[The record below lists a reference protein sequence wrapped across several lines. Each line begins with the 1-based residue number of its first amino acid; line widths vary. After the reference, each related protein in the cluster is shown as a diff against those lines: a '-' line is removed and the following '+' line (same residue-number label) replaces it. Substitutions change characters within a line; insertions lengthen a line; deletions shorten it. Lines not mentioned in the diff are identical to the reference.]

1 MKGKHASVAGTLV
14 PVGEVEE
21 EEMQQEAADLESN
34 RNQQGT
40 QHADSSTPSAE
51 GDKHVAVQPL
61 QGYCLF

>member
-1 MKGKHASVAGTLV
+1 MAGTLV

-40 QHADSSTPSAE
+40 QQADSSTPSAE
-51 GDKHVAVQPL
+51 GDNYVAVQPL
-61 QGYCLF
+61 QEYCLL

>member
-1 MKGKHASVAGTLV
+1 MAGTLV
-14 PVGEVEE
+14 PIGEVEE

-40 QHADSSTPSAE
+40 QQADSPLAE
-51 GDKHVAVQPL
+51 GDNYDAVQPL